1 MERPSKKKLLP
12 KEYDCTGIILAGG
25 KNSRL
30 PGIKKAFH
38 KINGKMIIDIIIEK
52 LSTLLNEIIIVTNDP
67 CDFSEQDSLLATDIL
82 PCGCSLA
89 GIHAGMFY
97 AAKNNIFVAACD
109 TPFLKIEIVE
119 KIISHISPA
128 HDIIIPE
135 TCDGIEPLCAVYSKK
150 CLPAVQTNLN
160 KNIFMIK
167 KIFKK
172 NRTLK
177 IPVHE
182 IKKIDPEMISFFNI
196 NTPCDL
202 DKANRFCQGHGP
214 V

>member
-1 MERPSKKKLLP
+1 
-12 KEYDCTGIILAGG
+12 
-25 KNSRL
+25 
-30 PGIKKAFH
+30 
-38 KINGKMIIDIIIEK
+38 
-52 LSTLLNEIIIVTNDP
+52 
-67 CDFSEQDSLLATDIL
+67 
-82 PCGCSLA
+82 
-89 GIHAGMFY
+89 
-97 AAKNNIFVAACD
+97 D

-196 NTPCDL
+196 NTPYDL
-202 DKANRFCQGHGP
+202 DKANRFCQGHRP